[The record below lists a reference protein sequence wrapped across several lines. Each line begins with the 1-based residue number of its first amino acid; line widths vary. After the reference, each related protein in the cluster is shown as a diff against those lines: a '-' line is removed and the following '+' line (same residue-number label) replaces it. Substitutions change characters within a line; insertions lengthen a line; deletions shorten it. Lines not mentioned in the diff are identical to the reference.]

1 MSIDVDVT
9 NLIGRRATNR
19 WERTSV
25 GDILERVTWSQPET
39 EAIIGW
45 EGAYGDD
52 RFARLTYR
60 QADELANQVAN
71 GLRARGLAQGDRV
84 VLFCENSVEAYVSK
98 IGIAKAGMVAVPIN
112 PALAD
117 DVVAQL
123 IEKTEPKFTIVDA
136 ELWARAEKPFGATN
150 LRPDVT
156 ITIGGDPAA
165 GSVSFSA
172 FTTGESTAE
181 PDVTIHGD
189 DIWQILF
196 TSGTTALPKG
206 VMISHSSSMLAAY
219 GFSLTL
225 TRGVPIE
232 SDMKLATFLPI
243 IYHIGDQI
251 FTFPAFLAG
260 GTLVIGRRPAADA
273 IAAAISTER
282 VTALWAGSPAMV
294 DALAVVS
301 TSRPTEFDLS
311 SLRVG
316 VYGWAALSPKTLNI
330 LKGLCGDELVVVEIF
345 GQTESIS
352 CHRFWPD
359 KWQDL
364 YRRTAPEHNYVGI
377 PSPLLASML
386 VDPAGVPIDKPGVPG
401 EAVYRSPAITAGYY
415 RDEAATKEAFRD
427 GWFHSG
433 DSCVYGEDGHRIMV
447 DRFKDIVKSGGE
459 NVSTIRVE
467 SVLVQHPAVQRAA
480 VIGVPHPRWDE
491 AVTAV
496 VVPKEPGY
504 ADEQDIIAFC
514 RERLASFESPKSV
527 IFVEDLPETVGGKVL
542 KYKLRKQYQGWFETI

>member
-1 MSIDVDVT
+1 M
-9 NLIGRRATNR
+9 L
-19 WERTSV
+19 
-25 GDILERVTWSQPET
+25 
-39 EAIIGW
+39 
-45 EGAYGDD
+45 
-52 RFARLTYR
+52 
-60 QADELANQVAN
+60 
-71 GLRARGLAQGDRV
+71 
-84 VLFCENSVEAYVSK
+84 
-98 IGIAKAGMVAVPIN
+98 
-112 PALAD
+112 
-117 DVVAQL
+117 
-123 IEKTEPKFTIVDA
+123 TIVDA
-136 ELWARAEKPFGATN
+136 EPWPRAEKPFGATD

-156 ITIGGDPAA
+156 ITIGGEPAP
-165 GSVSFSA
+165 GSVSFCA
-172 FTTGESTAE
+172 FTAGGSTAE

-225 TRGVPIE
+225 TRGVHIE
-232 SDMKLATFLPI
+232 SDLRLATFLPI

-251 FTFPAFLAG
+251 FTFPAVLAG

-273 IAAAISTER
+273 IAAAVTAER

-294 DALAVVS
+294 DALAEAA
-301 TSRPTEFDLS
+301 TSQGAQFDVR
-311 SLRVG
+311 SLRVV
-316 VYGWAALSPKTLNI
+316 VYGWAALSPKTLDV
-330 LKGLCGDELVVVEIF
+330 LKGLCGNELVVVEIF

-377 PSPLLASML
+377 PSPLLASVL

-415 RDEAATKEAFRD
+415 LDEAATKEAFRD

-467 SVLVQHPAVQRAA
+467 SVLVQHPAVGRAA
-480 VIGVPHPRWDE
+480 VIGVPHPRWGE

-496 VVPKEPGY
+496 VVPNEPGY
-504 ADEQDIIAFC
+504 AGEQDIIAFC
-514 RERLASFESPKSV
+514 RERLAAFESPKSV
-527 IFVEDLPETVGGKVL
+527 IFVDDLPETVGGKVL
-542 KYKLRKQYQGWFETI
+542 KYKLRKQYQGRFETS